1 MGNMQI
7 DWTEDYI
14 WVNAPATTEIEGND
28 YILDVGNFRRVQGI
42 IQAVSVNINGGT
54 DAAIYIESSSDK
66 AFSTRDV
73 NFSKTDI
80 DAPFNQPFNIADD
93 DGTPMYRYLRWR
105 LVSGDAALDIQ
116 FRIRLLLKR

>member
-14 WVNAPATTEIEGND
+14 WVNAPGTTEIEGKD

-42 IQAVSVNINGGT
+42 IQAVSVNINSGS
-54 DAAIYIESSSDK
+54 DAAIHIDSSPDM
-66 AFSTRDV
+66 AFSTREV
-73 NFSKTDI
+73 NYSKTNI
-80 DAPFNQPFNIADD
+80 NAPFNQQFSIADD
-93 DGTPMYRYLRWR
+93 DATPMYRFLRWR
-105 LVSGDAALDIQ
+105 FVSGSNDLDVQ